1 MTGWILMIGGSLVAA
16 IGTTVAVGAAGIG
29 RLELMRWISRHL
41 RGAAV
46 ASKLADKPVRML
58 RVATA
63 IGTIGVLTAGMG
75 FAALLPDTTGTI
87 KAALVLLAGVPIIAV
102 LAYGIPR
109 TIGQRWC
116 EPVVRLADPW
126 MVRADWLLRPLLPGS
141 RTPRGAAL
149 AEVLRAGSAEDLLE
163 PAEVAVISGVI
174 DFTRRSV
181 RDVMTPRTDVVAVPT
196 GASVEEIARTFAE
209 SGYARLPVY
218 DDSLDHIAGMIY
230 AFDLLKVAPG
240 SELPI
245 RPVTIAPG
253 SKPCAEVLLEL
264 QRERHQMAIVLDEY
278 GGTAGIATIRD
289 LLELLVGD
297 IFEEVGSSELLDG
310 ASEVLQLDGAASS
323 EEITTRF
330 GVLLPGDSETI
341 GGFLARAAGRIP
353 HPGDRFTLNGLEFD
367 VLAASPTRI
376 ERVAVRRGPVQTV
389 LLASSPDERRS

>member
-1 MTGWILMIGGSLVAA
+1 MLIGGSLVAA
-16 IGTTVAVGAAGIG
+16 IGTTVAVAAAGVG

-46 ASKLADKPVRML
+46 ASTLADKPVRML

-63 IGTIGVLTAGMG
+63 VGTIGVLTAGMG
-75 FAALLPDTTGTI
+75 FAALLPSTTGVI
-87 KAALVLLAGVPIIAV
+87 AAALVLLTGVPIISI

-109 TIGQRWC
+109 TLGQRWC

-126 MVRADWLLRPLLPGS
+126 MTRVSWLLRPLLPAS
-141 RTPRGAAL
+141 RSSRGTAL
-149 AEVLRAGSAEDLLE
+149 PEVLRAGSAEDLLE
-163 PAEVAVISGVI
+163 PGEVTVISGVI

-181 RDVMTPRTDVVAVPT
+181 RDVMTPRPDVVAVPM
-196 GASVEEIARTFAE
+196 GASIADIARTFAE
-209 SGYARLPVY
+209 SGYSRLPVY
-218 DDSLDHIAGMIY
+218 DDSLDHITGMIY

-245 RPVTIAPG
+245 RPVTITPG

-278 GGTAGIATIRD
+278 GGTDGIATIGD

-297 IFEEVGSSELLDG
+297 IFEETESSKLPDET
-310 ASEVLQLDGAASS
+310 AEVLELDGAASS
-323 EEITTRF
+323 NDITTRF
-330 GVLLPGDSETI
+330 GVSLPGDAETI

-353 HPGDRFTLNGLEFD
+353 HPGERFTLNGLEFD

-376 ERVAVRRGPVQTV
+376 ERIAVRRGPVKTV
-389 LLASSPDERRS
+389 PLNV

>member
-1 MTGWILMIGGSLVAA
+1 MSGWILLIGGSLVAA
-16 IGTTVAVGAAGIG
+16 IGTTVAVAAAGVG

-46 ASKLADKPVRML
+46 ASTLADKPVRML

-63 IGTIGVLTAGMG
+63 VGTIGVLTAGMG
-75 FAALLPDTTGTI
+75 FAALLPSTTGVI
-87 KAALVLLAGVPIIAV
+87 AAALVLLTGVPIISI

-126 MVRADWLLRPLLPGS
+126 MTRVSWLLRPLLPAS
-141 RTPRGAAL
+141 RSSRGTAL
-149 AEVLRAGSAEDLLE
+149 PEVLRAGSAEDLLE
-163 PAEVAVISGVI
+163 PGEVTVISGVI

-181 RDVMTPRTDVVAVPT
+181 RDVMTPRPDVVAVPL
-196 GASVEEIARTFAE
+196 GASIADIARTFAE
-209 SGYARLPVY
+209 SGYSRLPVY
-218 DDSLDHIAGMIY
+218 DDSLDHITGMIY

-245 RPVTIAPG
+245 RPVTITPG

-278 GGTAGIATIRD
+278 GGTDGIATIGD

-297 IFEEVGSSELLDG
+297 IFEETESSKLPDET
-310 ASEVLQLDGAASS
+310 AEVLELDGAASS
-323 EEITTRF
+323 SEITTRF
-330 GVLLPGDSETI
+330 GVSLPGDAETI

-376 ERVAVRRGPVQTV
+376 ERIAVRRGPVKTV
-389 LLASSPDERRS
+389 PLNV

>member
-1 MTGWILMIGGSLVAA
+1 MSGWILLIGGSLVAA
-16 IGTTVAVGAAGIG
+16 IGTTVAVAAAGVG

-46 ASKLADKPVRML
+46 ASTLADKPVRML

-63 IGTIGVLTAGMG
+63 VGTIGVLTAGMG
-75 FAALLPDTTGTI
+75 FAALLPSTTGVI
-87 KAALVLLAGVPIIAV
+87 AAALVLLTGVPMISI

-126 MVRADWLLRPLLPGS
+126 MTRVSWLLRPLLPAS
-141 RTPRGAAL
+141 RTSRGTAL
-149 AEVLRAGSAEDLLE
+149 PEVLRAGSAEDLLE
-163 PAEVAVISGVI
+163 PGEVTVISGVI

-181 RDVMTPRTDVVAVPT
+181 RDVMTPRPDVVAVPL
-196 GASVEEIARTFAE
+196 GASIADIARTFAE
-209 SGYARLPVY
+209 SGYSRLPVY
-218 DDSLDHIAGMIY
+218 DDSLDHITGMIY
-230 AFDLLKVAPG
+230 AFDLLKVTPG

-245 RPVTIAPG
+245 RPVTITPG

-278 GGTAGIATIRD
+278 GGTDGIATIGD

-297 IFEEVGSSELLDG
+297 IFEETESSKLPDET
-310 ASEVLQLDGAASS
+310 AEVLELDGAASS
-323 EEITTRF
+323 NDITTRF
-330 GVLLPGDSETI
+330 GVSLPGDAETI

-353 HPGDRFTLNGLEFD
+353 HPGERFTLNGLEFD

-376 ERVAVRRGPVQTV
+376 ERIAVRRGPVKTV
-389 LLASSPDERRS
+389 PLNV

>member
-1 MTGWILMIGGSLVAA
+1 MTGWILLIGGSLVAA
-16 IGTTVAVGAAGIG
+16 IGTTVAVAAAGVG

-46 ASKLADKPVRML
+46 ASTLADKPVRML

-63 IGTIGVLTAGMG
+63 VGTIGVLTAGMG
-75 FAALLPDTTGTI
+75 FAALLPSTTGVI
-87 KAALVLLAGVPIIAV
+87 AAALVLLTGVPIISI

-126 MVRADWLLRPLLPGS
+126 MTRVSWLLRPLLPAS
-141 RTPRGAAL
+141 RSSRGTAL
-149 AEVLRAGSAEDLLE
+149 PEVLRAGSAEDLLE
-163 PAEVAVISGVI
+163 PGEVTVISGVI

-181 RDVMTPRTDVVAVPT
+181 RDVMTPRPDVVAVPM
-196 GASVEEIARTFAE
+196 GASIADIARTFAE
-209 SGYARLPVY
+209 SGYSRLPVY
-218 DDSLDHIAGMIY
+218 DDSLDHITGMIY
-230 AFDLLKVAPG
+230 AFDLLKVTPG

-245 RPVTIAPG
+245 RPVTITPG

-278 GGTAGIATIRD
+278 GGTDGIATIGD

-297 IFEEVGSSELLDG
+297 IFEETESSKLPDET
-310 ASEVLQLDGAASS
+310 AEVLELDGAASS
-323 EEITTRF
+323 NDITTRF
-330 GVLLPGDSETI
+330 GVSLPGDAETI

-353 HPGDRFTLNGLEFD
+353 HPGERFTLNGLEFD

-376 ERVAVRRGPVQTV
+376 ERIAVRRGPVKTV
-389 LLASSPDERRS
+389 PLNV

>member
-1 MTGWILMIGGSLVAA
+1 MSGWILLIGGSLVAA
-16 IGTTVAVGAAGIG
+16 IGTTVAVAAAGVG

-46 ASKLADKPVRML
+46 ASTLADKPVRML

-63 IGTIGVLTAGMG
+63 VGTIGVLTAGMG
-75 FAALLPDTTGTI
+75 FAALLPSTTGVMA
-87 KAALVLLAGVPIIAV
+87 AALVLLTGVPIISI

-126 MVRADWLLRPLLPGS
+126 MTRVSWLLRPLLPAS
-141 RTPRGAAL
+141 RSSRGTAL
-149 AEVLRAGSAEDLLE
+149 PEVLRAGSAEDLLE
-163 PAEVAVISGVI
+163 PGEVTVISGVI

-181 RDVMTPRTDVVAVPT
+181 RDVMTPRPDVVAVPM
-196 GASVEEIARTFAE
+196 GASIEDIARTFAE
-209 SGYARLPVY
+209 SGYSRLPVY
-218 DDSLDHIAGMIY
+218 DDSLDHITGMIY
-230 AFDLLKVAPG
+230 AFDLLKVTPG

-245 RPVTIAPG
+245 RPVTITPG

-264 QRERHQMAIVLDEY
+264 QRQRHQMAIVLDEY
-278 GGTAGIATIRD
+278 GGTDGIATIGD

-297 IFEEVGSSELLDG
+297 IFEETESSKLPDET
-310 ASEVLQLDGAASS
+310 AEVLELDGAASS
-323 EEITTRF
+323 SEITTRF
-330 GVLLPGDSETI
+330 GVSLPGDAETI

-376 ERVAVRRGPVQTV
+376 ERIAVRRGPVKTV
-389 LLASSPDERRS
+389 PLNV

>member
-1 MTGWILMIGGSLVAA
+1 MTGWILLIGGSLVAA
-16 IGTTVAVGAAGIG
+16 IGATVAVAAAGVG

-46 ASKLADKPVRML
+46 ASTLADKPVRML

-63 IGTIGVLTAGMG
+63 VGTIGVLTAGMG
-75 FAALLPDTTGTI
+75 FAALLPSTTGVI
-87 KAALVLLAGVPIIAV
+87 AAALVLLTGVPIISI

-126 MVRADWLLRPLLPGS
+126 MTRVSWLLRPLLPAS
-141 RTPRGAAL
+141 RSSRGTAL
-149 AEVLRAGSAEDLLE
+149 PEVLRAGSAEDLLE
-163 PAEVAVISGVI
+163 PGEVTVISGVI

-181 RDVMTPRTDVVAVPT
+181 RDVMTPRPDVVAVPL
-196 GASVEEIARTFAE
+196 GASIADIARTFAE
-209 SGYARLPVY
+209 SGYSRLPVY
-218 DDSLDHIAGMIY
+218 DDSLDHITGMIY
-230 AFDLLKVAPG
+230 AFDLLKVTPG

-245 RPVTIAPG
+245 RPVTITPG

-278 GGTAGIATIRD
+278 GGTDGIATIED

-297 IFEEVGSSELLDG
+297 IFEETESSELPDET
-310 ASEVLQLDGAASS
+310 AEVLELDGAASS
-323 EEITTRF
+323 SEITTRF
-330 GVLLPGDSETI
+330 GVSLPGDAETI

-376 ERVAVRRGPVQTV
+376 ERIAVRRGPVKTV
-389 LLASSPDERRS
+389 PLNV